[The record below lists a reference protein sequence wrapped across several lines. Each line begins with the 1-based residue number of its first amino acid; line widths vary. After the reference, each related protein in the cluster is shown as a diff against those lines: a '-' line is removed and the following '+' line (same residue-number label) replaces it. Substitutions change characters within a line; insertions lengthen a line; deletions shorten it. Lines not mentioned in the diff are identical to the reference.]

1 MSNLTNQYDL
11 PLRTHCPI
19 LASISTDNFTVVID
33 ITPPPPPNIPSLIS
47 LDMITSEGSAD
58 ELDMDYFYM
67 IRNNN
72 QVKDKYKARID
83 KGESFQINLKEA
95 LKGGTLA
102 SGDLYRCGISILDK
116 DIWEYNK

>member
-1 MSNLTNQYDL
+1 
-11 PLRTHCPI
+11 
-19 LASISTDNFTVVID
+19 
-33 ITPPPPPNIPSLIS
+33 
-47 LDMITSEGSAD
+47 
-58 ELDMDYFYM
+58 M

-83 KGESFQINLKEA
+83 KGVKCQMNLKDA

-102 SGDLYRCGISILDK
+102 ARALYRCGIAILVK